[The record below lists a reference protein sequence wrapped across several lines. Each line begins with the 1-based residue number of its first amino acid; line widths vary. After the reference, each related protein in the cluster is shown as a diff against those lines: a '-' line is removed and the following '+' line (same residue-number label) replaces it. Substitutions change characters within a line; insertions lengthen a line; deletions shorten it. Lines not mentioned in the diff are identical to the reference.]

1 MANIQKHNQLHKLA
15 PFIRVGS
22 SARFTVNPA
31 LENDLLRW
39 LECYCREHDV
49 RIEVIRPDGTRL
61 ALFTSAGVLI
71 GAGFGYLVA
80 GPPGA
85 VVGAGVGAIAGYTVA
100 HHRIVWNPSE
110 SELLLV
116 V

>member
-1 MANIQKHNQLHKLA
+1 MAKIQNHNEIRKLA
-15 PFIRVGS
+15 PYLRVRS

-31 LENDLLRW
+31 LEGDLLRW
-39 LECYCREHDV
+39 LEGYCREHDL

-61 ALFTSAGVLI
+61 ALFTASGVLI
-71 GAGFGYLVA
+71 GAGLGYLAA

-100 HHRIVWNPSE
+100 HHRIVWDPSAG
-110 SELLLV
+110 ELLLAV
-116 V
+116 